1 MNINTMAPI
10 ALTKA
15 FIPMLL
21 KQKEPHIVNILSVAA
36 LIGVPVRSYYS
47 CSKFALDGFG
57 KAIAAELEQHNVS
70 VTQVYPAYIKTNI
83 SKNALT

>member
-1 MNINTMAPI
+1 MSQRDDFLNTEIEVLEQMININTMAPI

-21 KQKEPHIVNILSVAA
+21 KQKDPQIVNILSVAA

-57 KAIAAELEQHNVS
+57 KAIAAEL
-70 VTQVYPAYIKTNI
+70 
-83 SKNALT
+83 